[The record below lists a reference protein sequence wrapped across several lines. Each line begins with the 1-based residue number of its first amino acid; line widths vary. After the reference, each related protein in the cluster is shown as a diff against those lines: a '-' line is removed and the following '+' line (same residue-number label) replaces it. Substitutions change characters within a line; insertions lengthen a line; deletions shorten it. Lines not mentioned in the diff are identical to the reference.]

1 MVFDEG
7 EPLIILGAPGGT
19 QIAMGVLQVL
29 LNMLDFKMP
38 VVEAVSA
45 PRFSATSNA
54 IDITNR
60 IPSYV
65 VEPLVNDGYRSSA
78 YPIRSALLPCTR
90 LSKRLPAHEAAPIL
104 GTMALH

>member
-1 MVFDEG
+1 MVFEGG

-54 IDITNR
+54 IDITRLESCDR
-60 IPSYV
+60 IS
-65 VEPLVNDGYRSSA
+65 D
-78 YPIRSALLPCTR
+78 ITR
-90 LSKRLPAHEAAPIL
+90 RYACGSTQTEAWMQDKRTLMKATTGIEEETYLDENPYS
-104 GTMALH
+104 